1 MRHYAMAT
9 NGAWDDVYQCPFCGD
24 DLPSPGSGFV
34 DHIAENQACDRAFDA
49 WRVQITDDVPH
60 GWPG

>member
-1 MRHYAMAT
+1 MAT
-9 NGAWDDVYQCPFCGD
+9 SSNWADVYQCPFCGG

-34 DHIAENQACDRAFDA
+34 DHIDQNPDCDEEFEA
-49 WRVQITDDVPH
+49 WRDTITDDVPH